1 MTDYPCDV
9 EPRYEPISISPYLL
23 KPCRTVQ
30 QAARDILRRQLEQSV
45 VVIELAAERAKRRKW

>member
-23 KPCRTVQ
+23 KPVRTVQ
-30 QAARDILRRQLEQSV
+30 QAARDILRQQQSLV
-45 VVIELAAERAKRRKW
+45 VVDLASERAKKRRKW